1 MISQVSVIDQW
12 GLSSRTLIGLWPTLL
27 LLFYRPVN
35 LSDSELSPLL
45 RLKSTEN
52 KVELVRQKELAS
64 LIQVA
69 QPWRPDQS
77 HGAERK
83 INSHV
88 QH

>member
-35 LSDSELSPLL
+35 LSDPELSPLL

-88 QH
+88 WH

>member
-35 LSDSELSPLL
+35 LSDSELSLLL

-77 HGAERK
+77 HRAERK

-88 QH
+88 RH

>member
-88 QH
+88 RH